1 MSRYIDFWPKSLL
14 FRTHHLWNSTTELTL
29 VCTYKVRNI
38 ERKRERSKYLYP
50 YCPHAECMQLQSELI
65 GIFSEGRHF
74 MQNIQPFNF
83 WCQKELNKPM
93 RLHWAHKNPYS
104 CTRPIILSILAGVSV
119 KVFVMSTEQA
129 WWLITVIVVRNRN
142 LHFNS
147 SFHGSSEK
155 KGHE

>member
-1 MSRYIDFWPKSLL
+1 MVSREILASTLFYSMLFEVKLQSYVEYVHIRYIILKGK
-14 FRTHHLWNSTTELTL
+14 EI
-29 VCTYKVRNI
+29 KVP
-38 ERKRERSKYLYP
+38 YP
-50 YCPHAECMQLQSELI
+50 YCPQVECMQLQSELI

-129 WWLITVIVVRNRN
+129 GWLIIVIVVRNRS
-142 LHFNS
+142 LHI
-147 SFHGSSEK
+147 
-155 KGHE
+155 